1 LAVLCGNSPRATL
14 PGLSNP
20 RTLRFIPRMT
30 LDVQRLFSV
39 VAGRLRAS
47 EIRELLKLLDR
58 PEMIS
63 FAGGLPNPA
72 AFPIQ
77 SMQRIVSHVMQDHAS
92 DALQYG
98 PTEGHFRLRSAIAKG
113 MSEHYGAPQNEDN
126 ILITTG
132 SQQAL
137 SLLCTVLLD
146 PDDIVLTASPTYLG
160 ALLTFN
166 ACRAR
171 VQGLPTDAEGVIPEA
186 LDEQLRS
193 FGNERNRAKMIYL
206 VPTFDN
212 PTGRTMGYARRQQ
225 IYEIACRYDLLI
237 VEDDPYGLLRYE
249 GAPIAPIKSLDIE
262 GRVAYLGSFSKI
274 LAPGFRVGWLAAE
287 PTLIRKAV
295 LAKQAQDICTTVF
308 GQYCV
313 FEAMVQDM
321 LFNHIDSI
329 CTLYRAK
336 RDLMLKAMQDE
347 FPSAVKW
354 NRPSGG
360 LFLWLELPT
369 AIDATELLSKAIAH
383 NVAYVTGKPFFP
395 DGTGDNTLRL
405 NFSYAKDEDIVE
417 GIKRLSKVVEAE
429 IASVQSGTGVDR
441 MPLF

>member
-1 LAVLCGNSPRATL
+1 
-14 PGLSNP
+14 
-20 RTLRFIPRMT
+20 MT
-30 LDVQRLFSV
+30 FDIQRLFSI
-39 VAGRLRAS
+39 VAGQLRAS

-72 AFPIQ
+72 AFPIGAMKQ
-77 SMQRIVSHVMQDHAS
+77 IVTHVMQDHAPE
-92 DALQYG
+92 ALQYG
-98 PTEGHFRLRSAIAKG
+98 PTEGHFRLRSAIARG
-113 MSEHYGAPQNEDN
+113 MGQHFGAPQDVDN

-160 ALLTFN
+160 ALLAFN

-171 VQGLPTDAEGVIPEA
+171 VHGVATDAEGVIPEA
-186 LDEQLRS
+186 LEEQLRAL
-193 FGNERNRAKMIYL
+193 GNDSHRAKFIYL

-212 PTGRTMGYARRQQ
+212 PTGRTMGPARRQR
-225 IYEIACRYDLLI
+225 IYDLAGQYDLLI
-237 VEDDPYGLLRYE
+237 IEDDPYGLLRYE
-249 GAPIAPIKSLDIE
+249 GEPVAPIKSLDRE

-287 PTLIRKAV
+287 ATLMRKAV

-313 FEAMVQDM
+313 FEAMVHDM
-321 LFNHIDSI
+321 LFRHIESI
-329 CTLYRAK
+329 CALYRAK
-336 RDLMLKAMQDE
+336 RDLMLNAIQND
-347 FPSAVKW
+347 FPSVIRW
-354 NRPSGG
+354 NRPCGG
-360 LFLWLELPT
+360 LFLWLELPD
-369 AIDATELLSKAIAH
+369 AIDATELLPKAITN

-395 DGTGDNTLRL
+395 DGTGHNTLRL
-405 NFSYAKDEDIVE
+405 NFSYAQDQHIVE
-417 GIKRLSKVVEAE
+417 GIKRLSNVFRAAIDAVD
-429 IASVQSGTGVDR
+429 SGAGVDR
-441 MPLF
+441 IAIF

>member
-1 LAVLCGNSPRATL
+1 
-14 PGLSNP
+14 
-20 RTLRFIPRMT
+20 MT
-30 LDVQRLFSV
+30 LDVQRLFSI

-77 SMQRIVSHVMQDHAS
+77 AMQGIVAHVMQDHAS

-113 MSEHYGAPQNEDN
+113 MSEHYGAPQSEDN

-171 VQGLPTDAEGVIPEA
+171 VHGLPTDAEGVIPEA

-193 FGNERNRAKMIYL
+193 LGNERNRAKMIYL

-212 PTGRTMGYARRQQ
+212 PTGRTMGRTRRQQ
-225 IYEIACRYDLLI
+225 IYELACRYDLLI

-249 GAPIAPIKSLDIE
+249 GEPIAPIKSIDVE

-287 PTLIRKAV
+287 PTLMRKAV

-313 FEAMVQDM
+313 FEALIQDM
-321 LFNHIDSI
+321 LFKHIESI
-329 CTLYRAK
+329 CELYRAK
-336 RDLMLKAMQDE
+336 RDLMLKTMKEE
-347 FPSAVKW
+347 FPSSVRW
-354 NRPSGG
+354 NRPNGG
-360 LFLWLELPT
+360 LFLWLELPS
-369 AIDATELLSKAIAH
+369 AIDATELLPKAIAH

-395 DGTGDNTLRL
+395 DGTGHNTLRL
-405 NFSYAKDEDIVE
+405 NFSYAKDGDILE
-417 GIKRLSKVVEAE
+417 GIKRLARVIEAE
-429 IASVQSGTGVDR
+429 IDLLHSGASVDR
-441 MPLF
+441 IPIF

>member
-1 LAVLCGNSPRATL
+1 
-14 PGLSNP
+14 
-20 RTLRFIPRMT
+20 MT
-30 LDVQRLFSV
+30 LDMQHLFSI

-72 AFPIQ
+72 AFPVAA
-77 SMQRIVSHVMQDHAS
+77 MQEIVAHVMRDHAPE
-92 DALQYG
+92 ALQYG
-98 PTEGHFRLRSAIAKG
+98 PTEGHFRLRSAIARG
-113 MSEHYGAPQNEDN
+113 MGEHYGAPQDVDN

-146 PDDIVLTASPTYLG
+146 PDDVVLTASPTYLG

-171 VQGLPTDAEGVIPEA
+171 VQGVATDSEGLIPEA
-186 LDEQLRS
+186 LEEQLRALQ
-193 FGNERNRAKMIYL
+193 NDNRRAKFVYL

-212 PTGRTMGYARRQQ
+212 PTGRTMGIERRQ
-225 IYEIACRYDLLI
+225 RVYDLACEYDILVI
-237 VEDDPYGLLRYE
+237 EDDPYGLLRFE
-249 GAPIAPIKSLDIE
+249 GQPVAPIKSLDQE

-287 PTLIRKAV
+287 PTLMRKAV
-295 LAKQAQDICTTVF
+295 LAKQAQDICTSVF

-313 FEAMVQDM
+313 FESMIHDM
-321 LFNHIDSI
+321 LFKHIETI
-329 CTLYRAK
+329 CALYRRK
-336 RDLMLKAMQDE
+336 RDLMLKAISDE
-347 FPSAVKW
+347 FPPIVQW

-360 LFLWLELPT
+360 LFLWLELPA
-369 AIDATELLSKAIAH
+369 AIDATELLPKAINNA
-383 NVAYVTGKPFFP
+383 VAYVTGKPFFP
-395 DGTGDNTLRL
+395 DGTGHNTLRL
-405 NFSYAKDEDIVE
+405 NFSYAEDAHIIE
-417 GIKRLSKVVEAE
+417 GIKRLANVIKEEMARVSA
-429 IASVQSGTGVDR
+429 GTGADHI
-441 MPLF
+441 PIF